1 MTKRRSISVLV
12 LCALA
17 ASALVACS
25 TSPATQA
32 TGTSAAA
39 PGDASSSSSGDAPA
53 SGSVGSSTEGGAP
66 AASAADVEYDF
77 PTGDPILIYEGYP
90 HPTDRVDRT
99 GAYLPVNDMPTF
111 VIVEAIWCPL
121 CGLVRPVLQELRPEY
136 QDRVNFVILDYDT
149 SQDASLARDL
159 GVWAHPGFGTIAPDS
174 NEVINR
180 YFGPL
185 TEERLREILD
195 GLAAQY

>member
-1 MTKRRSISVLV
+1 MTKKRSIFALV

-17 ASALVACS
+17 ASALVACT

-32 TGTSAAA
+32 TGTPAAE
-39 PGDASSSSSGDAPA
+39 PRDAPA
-53 SGSVGSSTEGGAP
+53 SGSAGSSTEGGAP

-77 PTGDPILIYEGYP
+77 PTGDPVLIYEGYP

-99 GAYLPVNDMPTF
+99 GAYLPVNGMPTF

-174 NEVINR
+174 NEVLNR

-185 TEERLREILD
+185 PEPRLREILD
-195 GLAAQY
+195 DLVAQD